1 MIMIWVR
8 VVIKVCQMTC
18 LFLLVRPR
26 DKFER
31 EPVSN
36 GGQCFP
42 RRYFLGGWGPETTVV
57 LVFSELK

>member
-8 VVIKVCQMTC
+8 VVIKVCQMIY
-18 LFLLVRPR
+18 LFLLVRPG

-36 GGQCFP
+36 RGQRFTWH
-42 RRYFLGGWGPETTVV
+42 YFLGGWV
-57 LVFSELK
+57 